1 MNYLDLFKVRS
12 NAQQI
17 RQKIAEF
24 EKETNVVFPPY
35 FRVFIE
41 NYDSLYNIGEEL
53 GIFYDNRFQRK
64 RNMIFTYYSND
75 RDNILFQNLFNLDE
89 IIPNMKAV
97 YPKDHE
103 IWQQDF
109 IAFGECAFQI
119 YLLVGVGEHNKD
131 KIYAEAATEKVK
143 LRFLCDNIFDFFR
156 DYIVEVDESCLPAGK
171 TANDL
176 YKNWGEDFWRV
187 REE

>member
-1 MNYLDLFKVRS
+1 MNYLDFFKVRS
-12 NAQQI
+12 NVQSI
-17 RQKIAEF
+17 RQKFAEF
-24 EKETNVVFPPY
+24 EQVSNVIFPPY
-35 FRVFIE
+35 FKAFIE
-41 NYDSLYNIGEEL
+41 IYEQ
-53 GIFYDNRFQRK
+53 FYDIDSGIGCYLSEKYKVKNYFLDA
-64 RNMIFTYYSND
+64 YYKND
-75 RDNILFQNLFNLDE
+75 RDNIAFYNFFELDE

-97 YPKDHE
+97 YPEDHE
-103 IWQQDF
+103 IWQRDF

-119 YLLVGVGEHNKD
+119 YLLVGIGENNRD

-156 DYIVEVDESCLPAGK
+156 DYIVEIDESCLPTGK

-176 YKNWGEDFWRV
+176 YRNWGEDFWRV